1 MTTTPVFTR
10 YLYLKDDVEISLLS
24 SLLHK
29 QREGGKAM
37 FWGYELYHSGFI
49 DDVLVVLWRAYY
61 ECYAM
66 LNPTFESYM
75 KKKQNELKREEGR
88 RNRIFCGIVHT

>member
-29 QREGGKAM
+29 QRGGRGGGKAM

-66 LNPTFESYM
+66 LKPYF
-75 KKKQNELKREEGR
+75 
-88 RNRIFCGIVHT
+88 

>member
-29 QREGGKAM
+29 QREGEGKRC
-37 FWGYELYHSGFI
+37 SGDMNYI
-49 DDVLVVLWRAYY
+49 IVVL
-61 ECYAM
+61 
-66 LNPTFESYM
+66 
-75 KKKQNELKREEGR
+75 
-88 RNRIFCGIVHT
+88 

>member
-29 QREGGKAM
+29 QREGGGGGGKRC
-37 FWGYELYHSGFI
+37 SGDMNYI
-49 DDVLVVLWRAYY
+49 IVVL
-61 ECYAM
+61 
-66 LNPTFESYM
+66 
-75 KKKQNELKREEGR
+75 
-88 RNRIFCGIVHT
+88 

>member
-29 QREGGKAM
+29 QREGGGRKRC
-37 FWGYELYHSGFI
+37 SGDMNYI
-49 DDVLVVLWRAYY
+49 IVVL
-61 ECYAM
+61 
-66 LNPTFESYM
+66 
-75 KKKQNELKREEGR
+75 
-88 RNRIFCGIVHT
+88 